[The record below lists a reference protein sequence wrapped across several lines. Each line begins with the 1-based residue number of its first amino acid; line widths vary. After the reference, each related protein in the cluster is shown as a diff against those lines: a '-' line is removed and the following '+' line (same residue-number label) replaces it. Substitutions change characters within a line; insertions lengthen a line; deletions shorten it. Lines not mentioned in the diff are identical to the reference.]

1 MGNEVSRAWIAHQVL
16 IKGID
21 PGIISASEQK
31 GAIELGRA
39 RLGKIR
45 QDWGLYGTTYK
56 TTTYYMHCAKLH
68 VGSLV
73 YRVLAVYVFEIGIF
87 A

>member
-1 MGNEVSRAWIAHQVL
+1 MQ
-16 IKGID
+16 GID
-21 PGIISASEQK
+21 PGIISASEPT

-56 TTTYYMHCAKLH
+56 TTTHYIHCAKLCM
-68 VGSLV
+68 
-73 YRVLAVYVFEIGIF
+73 RVL
-87 A
+87 